1 MSSEISSLVSITD
14 RARETVLELRASEP
28 DADRLALW
36 LEITGATG
44 GMFTYDL
51 YFGLVSDAS
60 SRDRVEHF
68 DGLAL
73 VIPAASIPD
82 LAGSVLDLSDAQG
95 LVVVNPNR
103 PAEPAAPVSAAATG
117 DLSSEVAQRVLEV
130 LDEEI
135 NPAIAAHGGRAD
147 LVSVDGSIAYV
158 RLSGG
163 CQGCG
168 MAAVTLGQGIE
179 VAIKEMVPEILSVV
193 DVTDHA
199 GGSNPYFEAAKK

>member
-1 MSSEISSLVSITD
+1 MPSEIEPIVSLTD

-28 DADRLALW
+28 DSDRLALW
-36 LEITGATG
+36 LEVTGVAAG
-44 GMFTYDL
+44 SFTYDL
-51 YFGLVSDAS
+51 FFGLISDAS
-60 SRDRVEHF
+60 SLDRVENF

-73 VIPAASIPD
+73 VIPARSIPD
-82 LAGSVLDLSDAQG
+82 LTGATLDLSDAQG

-103 PAEPAAPVSAAATG
+103 PPEAAPLPSG
-117 DLSSEVAQRVLEV
+117 DLTSDVAKRILEV
-130 LDEEI
+130 LDDEI

-179 VAIKEMVPEILSVV
+179 VTIKELVPQIASVV

-199 GGSNPYFEAAKK
+199 GGNNPYFEAAKK